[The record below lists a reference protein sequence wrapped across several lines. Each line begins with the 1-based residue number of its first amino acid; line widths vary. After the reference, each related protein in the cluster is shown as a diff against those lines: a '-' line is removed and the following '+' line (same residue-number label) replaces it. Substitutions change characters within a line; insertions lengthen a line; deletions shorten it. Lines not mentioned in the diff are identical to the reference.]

1 MNTFDLR
8 KFWGKMR
15 RKIKKKLEGKKK
27 KTLKIDLE
35 LITIFISYFNLI

>member
-1 MNTFDLR
+1 
-8 KFWGKMR
+8 MR

-27 KTLKIDLE
+27 KETLKIDLE